1 MAAEYVVHNNDF
13 SRYDEDPR
21 MILVKVDRNNT
32 HYYTDT
38 RCPKCGGTG
47 YIPGYEHVEGG
58 VCFMCGGSGRGSRS
72 VIVRTYEYNQK
83 LVNARMEKARKT
95 AGERNAKYLQSRGF
109 SVEGFSWIVMG
120 KTFEIKDQL
129 KAAGARWDDTFG
141 WHFDHEVEEFPV
153 VRISIEDKLTRLSMN
168 PETLAEEYDDTIGY
182 YYNDGTLSFGD
193 EWPIHLYIK
202 DLQEKWE
209 ADHAPKTEWY
219 GSIKDKV
226 SLKAKLIRRGNYDTM
241 YGTTYVYT
249 FEDAQGHQLVWKTGT
264 WLEQDKG
271 DEVTLNGTIKAHG
284 EYKGIKQTELTRC
297 KVI

>member
-13 SRYDEDPR
+13 SRYDDDPR

-58 VCFMCGGSGRGSRS
+58 VCFMCGGSGRGSHS

-83 LVNARMEKARKT
+83 LVNARLEKARKT

-109 SVEGFSWIVMG
+109 SVEGFAWIVMG

-129 KAAGARWDDTFG
+129 KAAGARWDNTFG

-153 VRISIEDKLTRLSMN
+153 VRISIEDKFTRLDIYADDYDS
-168 PETLAEEYDDTIGY
+168 TLGFY
-182 YYNDGTLSFGD
+182 YSDGTLSFGD
-193 EWPIHLYIK
+193 EWPITLYIK
-202 DLQEKWE
+202 ELREKWE

-219 GSIKDKV
+219 GSINDKV
-226 SLKAKLIRRGNYDTM
+226 TLDVTLKSIRGFDGV
-241 YGTTYVYT
+241 YGWTSIIT
-249 FEDAQGHQLVWKTGT
+249 FEDAQGHQFLWKTGSYI
-264 WLEQDKG
+264 EVQEGDK
-271 DEVTLNGTIKAHG
+271 VTLKGTIKAHS

-297 KVI
+297 KVS

>member
-83 LVNARMEKARKT
+83 LINARLEKARKT
-95 AGERNAKYLQSRGF
+95 AGERNAKYLKSRGF
-109 SVEGFSWIVMG
+109 SVDGFAWIVMG

-129 KAAGARWDDTFG
+129 KAAGATYRDTFG
-141 WHFDHEVEEFPV
+141 WHFDHPVEGFSTIK
-153 VRISIEDKLTRLSMN
+153 ISIDDIMYVNSDDEA
-168 PETLAEEYDDTIGY
+168 ETLAHYQM
-182 YYNDGTLSFGD
+182 DGSLTWNLF
-193 EWPIHLYIK
+193 EIEQYLKERKAQWEK
-202 DLQEKWE
+202 DN
-209 ADHAPKTEWY
+209 APETEWY
-219 GSIKDKV
+219 GSINDKV
-226 SLKAKLIRRGNYDTM
+226 TLDVTLKSIRGFDGT
-241 YGTTYVYT
+241 YGWTNIFA
-249 FEDAQGHQLVWKTGT
+249 FEDNQGHQFIWKTGSYV
-264 WLEQDKG
+264 EVQEG
-271 DEVTLNGTIKAHG
+271 DEVTLKGTIKAHS

-297 KVI
+297 KVS

>member
-58 VCFMCGGSGRGSRS
+58 VCFMCGGSGRGSHS

-83 LVNARMEKARKT
+83 LVNARLEKARKT
-95 AGERNAKYLQSRGF
+95 AGERNAKYLKSRGF
-109 SVEGFSWIVMG
+109 SVEGFAWIVMG

-129 KAAGARWDDTFG
+129 KAAGARWDNTFG

-153 VRISIEDKLTRLSMN
+153 VRISIEDKLTRLDIYTDDYDS
-168 PETLAEEYDDTIGY
+168 TLGFYHS
-182 YYNDGTLSFGD
+182 DGTLSFGD
-193 EWPIHLYIK
+193 ECPITLYIK
-202 DLQEKWE
+202 ELREKWE

-219 GSIKDKV
+219 GSINDKV
-226 SLKAKLIRRGNYDTM
+226 TLDVTLKSIRGFDGV
-241 YGTTYVYT
+241 YGWTSIIT
-249 FEDAQGHQLVWKTGT
+249 FEDTQGRQFLWKTGSYI
-264 WLEQDKG
+264 EAQEGDK
-271 DEVTLNGTIKAHG
+271 VTLKGTIKAHS

-297 KVI
+297 KVS